1 MSNKI
6 DQINLI
12 AKLVIIYIVLILIA
26 LFIYYVCFEAN
37 SAPCII
43 ENQKNCIEAKDRYA
57 IIATLLGWSAS
68 LFAPIA
74 AILVL
79 NVWKHQKKYDL
90 EKQYAEEVLKLLNQT
105 YKHLIIKYYIIR
117 SADLEMFENFVALN
131 SLYHHKEDNFNVSET
146 MYSVQSQFETLM
158 LISEKKISPDFYEKV
173 KIDILL
179 LDELIRKSLNK
190 YKKYYDI
197 LAEDIK
203 NTNED
208 IFIDKK
214 EKTGIILNESVYLK
228 FEMSFR
234 LFVNQKLTL
243 TTYLDDRSKTAKY
256 KNNLTGF
263 KNELDTSYKNMVN
276 ELLKIIKV

>member
-1 MSNKI
+1 MANKI

-12 AKLVIIYIVLILIA
+12 AKLVIIYIVLVLIA

-37 SAPCII
+37 SAPCIS
-43 ENQKNCIEAKDRYA
+43 ENQKNCIEAKDRYS

-68 LFAPIA
+68 IFAPIA

-79 NVWKHQKKYDL
+79 NVWKDQKKYDL

-117 SADLEMFENFVALN
+117 SADLEMLENFVALN
-131 SLYHHKEDNFNVSET
+131 SLYHKEDSFNVSET
-146 MYSVQSQFETLM
+146 MYSVESQFETLM
-158 LISEKKISPDFYEKV
+158 LISEKKISPNFYEKV

-190 YKKYYDI
+190 YKKYYDV

-208 IFIDKK
+208 IFIAKK
-214 EKTGIILNESVYLK
+214 EKTGIILTESVYLK

-263 KNELDTSYKNMVN
+263 KDELDTSYKNMVN
-276 ELLKIIKV
+276 ELLKIIKL